1 MNPARCYPGNML
13 NGFIIVEALVVNDEV
28 DKLLEREDQWVDV
41 LINTHDISTV
51 VEDEES
57 ERCYISL
64 MSSSK
69 DIETK
74 HNLDEI
80 IQKIRRSTSI
90 NLFQQ

>member
-1 MNPARCYPGNML
+1 ML

-51 VEDEES
+51 VEDQDS
-57 ERCYISL
+57 DRCYISL

-80 IQKIRRSTSI
+80 IQKIRRSTAI

>member
-1 MNPARCYPGNML
+1 MNPARCYAGNML

-28 DKLLEREDQWVDV
+28 DKLLERDDQWVDV

-51 VEDEES
+51 VEDQDS

-80 IQKIRRSTSI
+80 IQKIRRSTAI

>member
-1 MNPARCYPGNML
+1 ML
-13 NGFIIVEALVVNDEV
+13 NGFIIVEALVINDEV
-28 DKLLEREDQWVDV
+28 DKLLERDEQWVDV

-51 VEDEES
+51 VEDQQS

-64 MSSSK
+64 ISSNK

-74 HNLDEI
+74 NNLDEI
-80 IQKIRRSTSI
+80 IQKIRRATAI